1 MPNTDE
7 YERGDRV
14 EIRGRS
20 AVDDETEEGTIV
32 EIGQFALSLPSDDPV
47 DSGTNYSDSA
57 LIQFADDEYGV
68 VQSSRLVRKVEGE

>member
-1 MPNTDE
+1 MSNSDG

-57 LIQFADDEYGV
+57 LIQFDDDEYGV